1 MTFPLSQPVLKIN
14 YFVTMWDTPESN
26 TPGAGAVI
34 GTGLSALLSI
44 ATPFLTGGFSEVE
57 GLDVEAELE
66 SYHEG
71 GHNHEEHRFFNHAT
85 YPKLT
90 FKRGVT
96 VNTDIWDWHH
106 QVITAKRKQ
115 RKSGTIIVMDNSSFV
130 DVPGVAVPF
139 VESLPVGAWTF
150 HNALPTKIAGPSL
163 NAAEGEGNAVA
174 IEALELHPERIE
186 RLSLALIPGMA
197 DVNTAVAA
205 LAGGIVNAEVGVI
218 SAAAGGLI

>member
-1 MTFPLSQPVLKIN
+1 MTFPLAQPVLKVN

-26 TPGAGAVI
+26 TPGVGAVL

-57 GLDVEAELE
+57 GLDAQTELE
-66 SYHEG
+66 TYHEG
-71 GHNHEEHRFFNHAT
+71 GHNHEEHRFFKYAT

-96 VNTDIWDWHH
+96 VNPDIWDWHH

-130 DVPGVAVPF
+130 DVPGVSVPF
-139 VESLPVGAWTF
+139 IESMPVGAWTF
-150 HNALPTKIAGPSL
+150 HNALPTKIAGPAL
-163 NAAEGEGNAVA
+163 NASETDAVA
-174 IEALELHPERIE
+174 IEALELHPERVE
-186 RLSLALIPGMA
+186 RLSLALLPGMA
-197 DVNTAVAA
+197 DVNTAVSA
-205 LAGGIVNAEVGVI
+205 LAGGITNAGLGVA
-218 SAAAGGLI
+218 SAVAGGGL